1 MEKKNSN
8 KFITDSQFI
17 ILLISSMIGVGIFSL
32 PNDVLKYA
40 KQDGWLTCIV
50 GALYPIIIVLIA
62 SYLCKLRPDENIYAL
77 SKQAFG
83 KFIGTILNGIF
94 TMYFL
99 LAGTAIASGM
109 NNVLIIHIVPFLTSP
124 KLLMVFFLPPAFIAY
139 KGLKTVSR
147 VSEIVFYLTII
158 LFFVPFAA
166 IRSGLIYNVM
176 PIFGSG
182 FINILKS
189 SKDTAFAY
197 TGIEVIYILYPFIK
211 NNKKIVKNSI
221 IGVSSTVLIYT
232 WFTFI
237 TIYYLGVDII
247 PKFIW
252 STLTVTHPLAISI
265 INNFKSIFM
274 VLWTSIMFKIVSIF
288 YYGFSFS
295 LNSLFSKIPRT
306 TYIFLSYPLFFYIS
320 LKYGGPT
327 SRGYFLD
334 KIMPVY
340 VIFNILYGLSIALII
355 TIKDGR
361 KKNE

>member
-1 MEKKNSN
+1 MEMDNKKTIS
-8 KFITDSQFI
+8 DSQFV

-40 KQDGWLTCIV
+40 KQDGWMTCVV
-50 GALYPIIIVLIA
+50 GALYPLIIVLIA
-62 SYLCKLRPDENIYAL
+62 SYICKLRPDENIYIL

-83 KFIGTILNGIF
+83 KFIGTILNITF
-94 TMYFL
+94 TLYFL

-109 NNVLIIHIVPFLTSP
+109 NNVLKIHIVPFLSSS
-124 KLLMVFFLPPAFIAY
+124 KLLIVFFIPPAFVAY

-147 VSEIVFYLTII
+147 ISEIVFYLTAI
-158 LFFVPFAA
+158 LLFVPFAA
-166 IRSGLIYNVM
+166 IRSGLIYNIM
-176 PIFGSG
+176 PVFGSG
-182 FINILKS
+182 MVNIIKS

-197 TGIEVIYILYPFIK
+197 TGIEVIFILYPFLK
-211 NNKKIVKNSI
+211 NNKKITQNSI
-221 IGVSSTVLIYT
+221 IGVAITSLIYT

-237 TIYYLGVDII
+237 TIYYLGIDII

-265 INNFKSIFM
+265 INNFKAIFM
-274 VLWTSIMFKIVSIF
+274 VLWTAIMFKIIAIF

-295 LNSLFSKIPRT
+295 LNELFKKISRE
-306 TYIFLSYPLFFYIS
+306 TYIFLTYPLFLYFA
-320 LKYGGPT
+320 LKYGNPT

-340 VIFNILYGLSIALII
+340 VIFNILYSLSIAVII
-355 TIKDGR
+355 TIKDG
-361 KKNE
+361 KNKNG